1 MKSACANGAA
11 VAIAPAYQGRV
22 LTSTVDQAKGPS
34 FGWINSK
41 VIAARLL
48 SEEERTGK
56 LEEHI

>member
-34 FGWINSK
+34 FGWINRK

-48 SEEERTGK
+48 S
-56 LEEHI
+56 